1 MKCTKCDEKAIIKIP
16 YANIALCKIHF
27 SEWLEHRFERIIK
40 KYHMLDGI
48 ERVGVA
54 VSGGKDSTTLL
65 HLMHKLSKIY
75 GFELVG
81 INIDLGIDMG
91 KAYST
96 KSSEFAVK
104 NFEMLGV
111 KYKVIR
117 IKDEYG
123 FTIDEAKKKIK
134 RPVCSTCGLVK
145 RYTLNDIAEREGLDA
160 IATGHNLNDMAQFV
174 LSGYFSGDVLDLSRL
189 KPVSQPEK
197 GYKVKK
203 IKPLFL
209 IYEKEILT
217 YAIINRIPFLYD
229 SCPHTFRVGGA
240 TQDKIRRKLEELED
254 EIPGFMMMLVQ
265 NFVDKIQGPLEKEY
279 VKEEDI
285 SRCKICGRPTSKGR
299 EICSFCATRISMG
312 VLNEAR

>member
-1 MKCTKCDEKAIIKIP
+1 MKCAKCDEKAIIKIP
-16 YANIALCKIHF
+16 YANIALCKTHF
-27 SEWLEHRFERIIK
+27 SEWLERRFERIVK
-40 KYHMLDGI
+40 KYHMLDGVK
-48 ERVGVA
+48 RVGVA

-65 HLMHKLSKIY
+65 HLMYKLSKIY
-75 GFELVG
+75 DFELVG
-81 INIDLGIDMG
+81 IHIDLGIDMG
-91 KAYST
+91 KAYSA

-111 KYKVIR
+111 KYKVVR

-123 FTIDEAKKKIK
+123 FTIDEAKKKIR

-160 IATGHNLNDMAQFV
+160 IATGHNLNDMAQFI
-174 LSGYFSGDVLDLSRL
+174 LSGYFSGDVLDLARL
-189 KPVSQPEK
+189 KPVSQPER

-217 YAIINRIPFLYD
+217 YAIVNKIPFLYD

-299 EICSFCATRISMG
+299 EICSFCATRIAMG